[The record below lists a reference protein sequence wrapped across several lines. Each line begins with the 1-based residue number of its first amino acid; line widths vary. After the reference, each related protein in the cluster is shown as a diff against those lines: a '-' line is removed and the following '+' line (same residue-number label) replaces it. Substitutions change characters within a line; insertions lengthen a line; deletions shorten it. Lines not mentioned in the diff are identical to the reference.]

1 MEKKFFEAFPNL
13 KLEGILHDLCE
24 QTVVEKITATK
35 RKDLLRIYVKSERL
49 IEKEHIYS
57 VEREIKKQFF
67 PQDYIIIKIY
77 ERFLLSEQYTPAKL
91 MDIYRESILLE
102 LKACEHMLY
111 TMFRQADIEFP
122 DENTMKLVLEDG
134 VIAKSKED
142 ELIRILDKVMKI
154 GRAHV

>member
-13 KLEGILHDLCE
+13 KLEGVLHDLYE

-35 RKDLLRIYVKSERL
+35 RKDFLRIYIKSERL
-49 IEKEHIYS
+49 IEKEHIYR

-67 PQDYIIIKIY
+67 PQDNIMIKIY

-91 MDIYRESILLE
+91 MDIYKESILLE

-111 TMFRQADIEFP
+111 TMFRQADMEFP
-122 DENTMKLVLEDG
+122 DESTMELILEDG
-134 VIAKSKED
+134 VIARTSRV
-142 ELIRILDKVMKI
+142 LQILSLSF
-154 GRAHV
+154 

>member
-13 KLEGILHDLCE
+13 KLEGVLHDLYE

-35 RKDLLRIYVKSERL
+35 RKDFLRIYIKSERL
-49 IEKEHIYS
+49 IEKEHIYR

-67 PQDYIIIKIY
+67 PQDNIMIKIY

-91 MDIYRESILLE
+91 MDIYKESILLE

-111 TMFRQADIEFP
+111 TMFRQADMEFP
-122 DENTMKLVLEDG
+122 DESTMELILEDG
-134 VIAKSKED
+134 VIARTSR
-142 ELIRILDKVMKI
+142 LLQILSLSF
-154 GRAHV
+154 